1 MNCSGYVRQ
10 MSDYLD
16 GQLSKATE
24 DELRFHLNGCPRCRL
39 RIQEMESA
47 MRAVKSL
54 PAVSPR
60 PMFEQQLG
68 NLLSR
73 EVARELYASS
83 WLRRVSAAVS
93 ELGELSRQ
101 RPVQLVFATSLIL
114 TITVI
119 GGFAEVTGPTERSG
133 SSAGTAMAFSLPTP
147 IEPELAPPDPVSPF
161 PLDRELAPHL
171 AIEPAIN
178 TEQATNL
185 PTPAA
190 NSLPYTTNRMT
201 GDRPGILTVRTMEPM
216 THGIRFVPAGTGM
229 RLDPSLFD
237 EAFGRD
243 LVVGGDPDRP
253 APEDLL
259 QTVGT
264 AEFRDSQRAVGT
276 TAASGASDASSSG
289 PTAPLKRVRISF

>member
-1 MNCSGYVRQ
+1 
-10 MSDYLD
+10 
-16 GQLSKATE
+16 
-24 DELRFHLNGCPRCRL
+24 
-39 RIQEMESA
+39 MESA

-119 GGFAEVTGPTERSG
+119 GGFAEVTGPTERSD

-147 IEPELAPPDPVSPF
+147 IEPELAPPDPISPF
-161 PLDRELAPHL
+161 PLDRELAPHM
-171 AIEPAIN
+171 AIESAIN
-178 TEQATNL
+178 TEQATNP

-190 NSLPYTTNRMT
+190 TSLPYTTNRNT

-216 THGIRFVPAGTGM
+216 THGIRFVTAGTGM
-229 RLDPSLFD
+229 RLDPSLVD

-243 LVVGGDPDRP
+243 LVAGGDPDRP

-264 AEFRDSQRAVGT
+264 AELRDSQRAIGT
-276 TAASGASDASSSG
+276 TGATGTPDASSSSG

>member
-1 MNCSGYVRQ
+1 MDCSGYERQ

-16 GQLSKATE
+16 GELSKATE

-39 RIQEMESA
+39 RIKDMESA
-47 MRAVKSL
+47 VRAVKSL

-68 NLLSR
+68 NLLNR

-83 WLRRVSAAVS
+83 WLKRVSAAFS

-119 GGFAEVTGPTERSG
+119 GGFTFVAGPTESSD
-133 SSAGTAMAFSLPTP
+133 SSAGPSMAFSLPTP
-147 IEPELAPPDPVSPF
+147 IEPELAPPDPVSPY
-161 PLDRELAPHL
+161 PLERELAPHM
-171 AIEPAIN
+171 AVNPPMN
-178 TEQATNL
+178 TEQATNP

-190 NSLPYTTNRMT
+190 TSLPYTPNRIT

-216 THGIRFVPAGTGM
+216 IHGIRFVSAGTGM

-243 LVVGGDPDRP
+243 LVAGGDPDQP

-264 AEFRDSQRAVGT
+264 AELRGT
-276 TAASGASDASSSG
+276 QQAIGVPGATDTPAASG

>member
-1 MNCSGYVRQ
+1 

-16 GQLSKATE
+16 GQLSKAKE
-24 DELRFHLNGCPRCRL
+24 DELRFHLTGCARCRL
-39 RIQEMESA
+39 RIQDMESA

-68 NLLSR
+68 NLLNR

-83 WLRRVSAAVS
+83 WLRRVSAAFS

-119 GGFAEVTGPTERSG
+119 GGFA
-133 SSAGTAMAFSLPTP
+133 GTAGPSERPDSSEGPATAFALPTP
-147 IEPELAPPDPVSPF
+147 IEPELAPPDPISPF
-161 PLDRELAPHL
+161 PLERELAPHM
-171 AIEPAIN
+171 ATRPATN
-178 TEQATNL
+178 TEQATNP

-190 NSLPYTTNRMT
+190 TSLPYTTNHIT
-201 GDRPGILTVRTMEPM
+201 GDRPGILTVWTMEPM

-237 EAFGRD
+237 ETFGRD
-243 LVVGGDPDRP
+243 LVAGGDPDLP
-253 APEDLL
+253 APEDRL
-259 QTVGT
+259 QIVGT
-264 AEFRDSQRAVGT
+264 AELRDTQRAVGT
-276 TAASGASDASSSG
+276 IGAPGATDAPASSG
-289 PTAPLKRVRISF
+289 PTAPLRRVRISF

>member
-1 MNCSGYVRQ
+1 MNCSGYERQ

-39 RIQEMESA
+39 RMQDMESA
-47 MRAVKSL
+47 LRAVKSL

-68 NLLSR
+68 NLLNR

-83 WLRRVSAAVS
+83 WLRRVSAAFS

-119 GGFAEVTGPTERSG
+119 GGFAFVASPTERSD
-133 SSAGTAMAFSLPTP
+133 SSASPATAFSLPTP
-147 IEPELAPPDPVSPF
+147 IEPELAPPDPISPF
-161 PLDRELAPHL
+161 PLERDLAPHM
-171 AIEPAIN
+171 ATGPATN
-178 TEQATNL
+178 TEQATNP

-190 NSLPYTTNRMT
+190 NSLSYTTNRIT

-216 THGIRFVPAGTGM
+216 THGIRFVAAGTGM

-237 EAFGRD
+237 EAFGRN
-243 LVVGGDPDRP
+243 LVAGGDPDQP

-259 QTVGT
+259 QPVGT
-264 AEFRDSQRAVGT
+264 AELRDSQRAVG
-276 TAASGASDASSSG
+276 AIGAPDAPGSSG
-289 PTAPLKRVRISF
+289 PSAPLKRVRISF

>member
-1 MNCSGYVRQ
+1 MNCSGYERQ

-39 RIQEMESA
+39 RIQDMESA

-68 NLLSR
+68 NLLNR

-83 WLRRVSAAVS
+83 WLRRVSAAFS

-119 GGFAEVTGPTERSG
+119 GGFAEMAGPAERS
-133 SSAGTAMAFSLPTP
+133 
-147 IEPELAPPDPVSPF
+147 D
-161 PLDRELAPHL
+161 
-171 AIEPAIN
+171 
-178 TEQATNL
+178 
-185 PTPAA
+185 
-190 NSLPYTTNRMT
+190 
-201 GDRPGILTVRTMEPM
+201 
-216 THGIRFVPAGTGM
+216 
-229 RLDPSLFD
+229 
-237 EAFGRD
+237 
-243 LVVGGDPDRP
+243 
-253 APEDLL
+253 
-259 QTVGT
+259 
-264 AEFRDSQRAVGT
+264 
-276 TAASGASDASSSG
+276 SSSG
-289 PTAPLKRVRISF
+289 PAMAFFPADAHRTRTCAARSHFALSPGTGTRAAHGDRTGHKHGTGNKSPHSRCNQSPIYHKPHYRRQTGHPHRQDHGTDDPWDPVRYGGYGHAPRSIAVRRGFRPGPDGRRRSGSTCT

>member
-1 MNCSGYVRQ
+1 
-10 MSDYLD
+10 
-16 GQLSKATE
+16 
-24 DELRFHLNGCPRCRL
+24 
-39 RIQEMESA
+39 MESA

-68 NLLSR
+68 NLLNR

-83 WLRRVSAAVS
+83 WLRRVSAAFS

-119 GGFAEVTGPTERSG
+119 GGFAEMAGPAERSD
-133 SSAGTAMAFSLPTP
+133 SSSGPAMAFSLPTP
-147 IEPELAPPDPVSPF
+147 IEPELASPDPISPF
-161 PLDRELAPHL
+161 PLERELAPHM

-178 TEQATNL
+178 TEQAINP

-190 NSLPYTTNRMT
+190 TSLPYTTNRIT

-216 THGIRFVPAGTGM
+216 THGIRFVTAGTGM

-243 LVVGGDPDRP
+243 LMAGGDPDRP

-264 AEFRDSQRAVGT
+264 DGLRDSQGAVGT
-276 TAASGASDASSSG
+276 TGAPGAPDAPPSSG

>member
-1 MNCSGYVRQ
+1 MNCSGYERQ

-119 GGFAEVTGPTERSG
+119 GGFAEVTGPTERSD

-147 IEPELAPPDPVSPF
+147 IEPELAPPDPISPF
-161 PLDRELAPHL
+161 PLDRELAPHM
-171 AIEPAIN
+171 AIEPAMN
-178 TEQATNL
+178 TEQATIP

-190 NSLPYTTNRMT
+190 TSLPYTTNRNT
-201 GDRPGILTVRTMEPM
+201 GNRPGILTVRTMEPM
-216 THGIRFVPAGTGM
+216 THGIRFVPVGTGM

-243 LVVGGDPDRP
+243 LVAGGDPDRP

-264 AEFRDSQRAVGT
+264 AELRDSQRAVGT
-276 TAASGASDASSSG
+276 TGATGTPDASSSG

>member
-1 MNCSGYVRQ
+1 MNCSGYERQ

-60 PMFEQQLG
+60 PMFEDQLG

-83 WLRRVSAAVS
+83 WLRRVSAAFS

-119 GGFAEVTGPTERSG
+119 GGFAEVAGPTESSD
-133 SSAGTAMAFSLPTP
+133 SSAGSAMAFSLPTP
-147 IEPELAPPDPVSPF
+147 IEPELAPPDPISPF
-161 PLDRELAPHL
+161 PLERELAPHL
-171 AIEPAIN
+171 AIEPAMN
-178 TEQATNL
+178 TEQATN
-185 PTPAA
+185 PSNPVAT
-190 NSLPYTTNRMT
+190 SLPYTTNGIT

-216 THGIRFVPAGTGM
+216 THGIRFVTAGTGM
-229 RLDPSLFD
+229 RLDPSLID

-243 LVVGGDPDRP
+243 LVAGGDPDRP

-264 AEFRDSQRAVGT
+264 AERRDSQRAVGT
-276 TAASGASDASSSG
+276 TGAPGAPASSG